1 MNIKIVHSPRPHR
14 RARVIALHYWGAGP
28 SQWRHLAAVLG
39 GGYEPLAPEHTSG
52 VRAPGLGRESA
63 PSRLHVVYAPAH
75 PILRQRLGAVPDRC
89 RPLLRSSVAL
99 GYGRLLR
106 EYRMPRRT

>member
-39 GGYEPLAPEHTSG
+39 GPSTSG

-75 PILRQRLGAVPDRC
+75 PILRQRLGQCPTAVGH
-89 RPLLRSSVAL
+89 SYGGGVAL